1 MAEIA
6 MKLKGERIKRGRGE
20 AIAMWI
26 AFAIFV
32 LYSFTLIYP
41 FIWLLLNSFKD
52 NLSIRT
58 DTFGLPKKWLVSNY
72 AVVFK
77 EYNIGNMFYNSITLT
92 VGCSLASLVAT
103 TIAAYC
109 MSKYKFKGKAFIH
122 TFIILSMTIPTLG
135 ALPAT
140 YKLMIDTKLFG
151 SYLGMLLMS
160 SGAFGGHYLYLYAF
174 FKGVSWSYAESAML
188 DGANNFQIFVK
199 IMLPMAMPMV
209 ITVGVLKAIGCWN
222 EYWMPYLF
230 YQSHPTLAV
239 GLYFLQ
245 VQAAQ
250 IGEYAKLFAA
260 MMVATVPIIVF
271 FIAFQ
276 KQIMGISIGGGLKG

>member
-1 MAEIA
+1 MMELTY
-6 MKLKGERIKRGRGE
+6 KSGRIKRGKSE
-20 AIAMWI
+20 SVAIWV
-26 AFAIFV
+26 AFAVFV
-32 LYSFTLIYP
+32 IYSFTLIYP
-41 FIWLLLNSFKD
+41 FVWLVLNSFKD
-52 NLSIRT
+52 NLSIRI
-58 DTFGLPKKWLVSNY
+58 DTFGLPKVWLYQNY
-72 AVVFK
+72 IEVFK

-92 VGCSLASLVAT
+92 LGCALASLCAT
-103 TIAAYC
+103 TVAAYC
-109 MSKYKFKGKAFIH
+109 MSKYNFKCKTVIH

-140 YKLMIDTKLFG
+140 YKLMIDSKLFG
-151 SYLGMLLMS
+151 TYLGMLLMS
-160 SGAFGGHYLYLYAF
+160 SGAFGGHYLYLFAF

-188 DGANNFQIFVK
+188 DGANHFQIFIK

-230 YQSHPTLAV
+230 YQDHPTLAV

-245 VQAAQ
+245 IQAAQ

-260 MMVATVPIIVF
+260 MVVATVPIIVF
-271 FIAFQ
+271 FILFQ
-276 KQIMGISIGGGLKG
+276 KQIMGISLGGGLKG

>member
-1 MAEIA
+1 MT
-6 MKLKGERIKRGRGE
+6 LVYRGSRIKRGRAE
-20 AIAMWI
+20 SIAVWI

-32 LYSFTLIYP
+32 LYAITLVYP
-41 FIWLLLNSFKD
+41 FVWLVLNSFKT
-52 NLSIRT
+52 NLLIRT
-58 DTFGLPKKWLVSNY
+58 NTFGFPDIWHIENY
-72 AVVFK
+72 VAVFN
-77 EYNIGNMFYNSITLT
+77 EYNIGNMFYNSIVLTL
-92 VGCSLASLVAT
+92 GCSLSSLAST

-109 MSKYKFKGKAFIH
+109 MAKYQFKAKAFIH

-135 ALPAT
+135 SLSAT
-140 YKLMIDTKLFG
+140 YQLMIDTKLFG
-151 SYLGMLLMS
+151 TYLGMILMC
-160 SGAFGGHYLYLYAF
+160 SGAFGGHYLYLFAY

-188 DGANNFQIFVK
+188 DGANNLQIFLK

-209 ITVGVLKAIGCWN
+209 FTVGVLKAIGCWN

-230 YQSHPTLAV
+230 YQDHPTLAV

-245 VQAAQ
+245 IQAAQ

-260 MMVATVPIIVF
+260 MVVATVPIIIF
-271 FIAFQ
+271 FVVFQ